1 MHRLHTRLALATLVS
16 AAGLASAQFSGNPSA
31 SQMVAM
37 MTGRST
43 AGVLQL
49 RTSDASQ
56 QIEIQV
62 GPAAGE
68 VRVFGVAGVP
78 SGATFRDITFIDL
91 ATGAGEDYVEFR
103 IFATVI
109 PEILVNTRANNS
121 DVKFIYDI
129 PQTPDFVSSVVTVR
143 GNTANDK
150 VAFDVLSDADSFQA
164 FWDVR
169 HGNGDNESLANIK
182 SENPTSLLDIT
193 FLHAA
198 GAGQDKY
205 ETQVI
210 SGAAQ
215 LNLNL
220 LGRLGAGNDSAL
232 FGIDEKLPGVATVSF
247 DFNLGA
253 GFDTA
258 EAITVLRGGTATL
271 AGAMRGGDGDDSLK
285 LLLEGDG
292 TSDVVM
298 NGGRGNDTIDSE
310 YKGVV
315 AGRPRLLGGDG
326 NDYLKIVADQPGA
339 MNPFIDGG
347 AGFDEAIGFGTII
360 NVEKVN

>member
-1 MHRLHTRLALATLVS
+1 MNRLHTRLALAAIAST
-16 AAGLASAQFSGNPSA
+16 AGLAAAQFSGNPSA
-31 SQMVAM
+31 MQQVAM
-37 MTGRST
+37 MTGRAT
-43 AGVLQL
+43 AGVLQI
-49 RTSDASQ
+49 RTSNASQ
-56 QIEIQV
+56 QIEVQV

-68 VRVFGVAGVP
+68 VRVFGVDGIS
-78 SGATFRDITFIDL
+78 SGAIFRDITFIDL
-91 ATGAGEDYVEFR
+91 ATGSGEDYVEFR
-103 IFATVI
+103 IFATQI

-129 PQTPDFVSSVVTVR
+129 PQTPAFVSTVATVR
-143 GNTANDK
+143 GGAGNDK
-150 VAFDVLSDADSFQA
+150 VAFEVLSDADSFDA
-164 FWDVR
+164 TWDVR
-169 HGNGDNESLANIK
+169 HGNGDNESFASVK
-182 SENPTSLLDIT
+182 SENPTSLLAIN

-198 GAGQDKY
+198 GLGQDKY
-205 ETQVI
+205 ETQII

-215 LNLNL
+215 LDLTL

-232 FGIDEKLPGVATVSF
+232 FGIDEKLPGVATVDF
-247 DFNLGA
+247 NFNLGA

-271 AGAMRGGDGDDSLK
+271 TGAMRGGDGDDSLK
-285 LLLEGDG
+285 LLLEGNG
-292 TSDVVM
+292 TSNVVLD
-298 NGGRGNDTIDSE
+298 GGLGNDTMDSE
-310 YKGVV
+310 YKGTV